1 MNTMFTSS
9 PFRHIS
15 RKRPLHSCR
24 RIWLYVLLLWP
35 SSSHTVNNTFDISRM
50 LNFSAPRQQTGPI
63 HATLLAAGLP
73 HAAPHEACQML
84 TSLGLHTVTPSPG
97 LQPLS
102 PVAVVSSPVPT
113 RAVPPAHALADRL
126 PGSAGFELALC
137 HRQVPSDTPS
147 SCSFPLGVVAS
158 IGVPDAEEC
167 ASAVAAAGL
176 GTVTAA
182 GPTPNDPW
190 VIRDSAGWA
199 WELLSGHPVPV
210 ILSVRQVVPDVRS
223 CLDVWSEGLF
233 ANTLGNYP
241 ESRAARDGQDDSGA
255 AWAALQPPSRPINAA
270 AAAAA
275 DSHGG
280 EPPPPPPPPPDFAE
294 PGWAAEVAQHLP
306 APELAAWADDPRSE
320 VRAWALGFGYG
331 AVGPALTLALQSP
344 ASERGRALQC
354 EYMASYASPVI
365 VAVHDTDGWDCLVSS
380 LTQPLHRLF
389 PGSADPVQRCMF
401 SVPLPQFV
409 APLWAVAPPECVQ
422 AMDAAAHAADQ
433 SASASSWLRSWFS
446 R

>member
-1 MNTMFTSS
+1 MTNTCTNPRS
-9 PFRHIS
+9 PIFR
-15 RKRPLHSCR
+15 
-24 RIWLYVLLLWP
+24 
-35 SSSHTVNNTFDISRM
+35 
-50 LNFSAPRQQTGPI
+50 APRQQTGPI

-84 TSLGLHTVTPSPG
+84 TSLGLHTVTPSSG
-97 LQPLS
+97 LQPLG

-113 RAVPPAHALADRL
+113 RAVPPAHALADSL

-137 HRQVPSDTPS
+137 HRQVPSDTS
-147 SCSFPLGVVAS
+147 STCSFPLGVVAS

-210 ILSVRQVVPDVRS
+210 VLSVRQVVPDVRS

-255 AWAALQPPSRPINAA
+255 AWVALQPSSRHINAPA
-270 AAAAA
+270 APAASAG
-275 DSHGG
+275 SHEGA
-280 EPPPPPPPPPDFAE
+280 PPPPPPDFAE
-294 PGWAAEVAQHLP
+294 PGWATEVAQHLT
-306 APELAAWADDPRSE
+306 ASDLAAWAEDPRSE

-389 PGSADPVQRCMF
+389 PESADPVQQCMF

-409 APLWAVAPPECVQ
+409 APLWVVAPPECVQ
-422 AMDAAAHAADQ
+422 AMDAALNQ
-433 SASASSWLRSWFS
+433 SETTPSWFTSWFS